1 MGRIPQNYVENLYAG
16 WLGKLIG
23 IRYGAPVESW
33 TYEKIRKTYGS
44 ELNGYLVDYNDFG
57 ADDDSNGPLFFLR
70 ALGDYHYTS
79 ALTPREIG
87 LTWLNYAAWSLLV
100 GRIGEFYRAYCLS
113 ESA

>member
-44 ELNGYLVDYNDFG
+44 ELNGYLVDYN
-57 ADDDSNGPLFFLR
+57 R
-70 ALGDYHYTS
+70 C
-79 ALTPREIG
+79 
-87 LTWLNYAAWSLLV
+87 V
-100 GRIGEFYRAYCLS
+100 
-113 ESA
+113 